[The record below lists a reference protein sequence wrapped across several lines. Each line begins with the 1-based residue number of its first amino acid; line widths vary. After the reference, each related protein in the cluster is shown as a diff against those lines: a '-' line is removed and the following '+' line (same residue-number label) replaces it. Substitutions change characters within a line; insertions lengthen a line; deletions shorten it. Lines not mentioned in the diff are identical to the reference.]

1 MGKRVLY
8 VGGLSDSVSDC
19 NLRDL
24 FSTYG
29 LVARAHVVRHKHME
43 NQPAMGLWRWH
54 PASRPSKPSSHWKE
68 RSTMAIAYGSMSL
81 PIYQLITNQPKPFDK
96 EPSSAAP
103 IVVGDDTLRMGAR
116 EPSGNRMMRLF

>member
-29 LVARAHVVRHKHME
+29 LVARAHVVRHKHSGKSAGYGFVE
-43 NQPAMGLWRWH
+43 MGSGDQALE
-54 PASRPSKPSSHWKE
+54 A
-68 RSTMAIAYGSMSL
+68 
-81 PIYQLITNQPKPFDK
+81 
-96 EPSSAAP
+96 
-103 IVVGDDTLRMGAR
+103 VVALEGTQYDGQCLRLYVT
-116 EPSGNRMMRLF
+116 PYLSN